1 MPVKQSISP
10 ALILLAAVG
19 AFAVAGCGNKPSSE
33 PAATPAAEGAAP
45 ATSTESP
52 AVTDAAAELEAREK
66 ELAAR
71 EVELGLKER
80 EMELARR
87 EAELAA
93 KQTAPKVSSPAKTAS
108 TTTKTASTTPKPV
121 ASTASTSKPK
131 APPTPINVPAGTQLS
146 IEMTSALTTK
156 TAKVGD
162 RFQARLASDVV
173 VDGRRAAA
181 AGSGVQGA
189 VTEVI
194 SGSSKIGGTPTLAL
208 AFDGI
213 TLASGATIPI
223 TADVVQQAKSE
234 TAKDTAKIVGGAA
247 AGAVIGHQIDHDKGS
262 VIGGILGGAAGVA
275 AAQKTGGEVE
285 LPAGTVLTV
294 ALDRPF
300 EVSGN

>member
-1 MPVKQSISP
+1 MPLKQSISP
-10 ALILLAAVG
+10 ALLLAALG
-19 AFAVAGCGNKPSSE
+19 ACALAGCGGKSAPE
-33 PAATPAAEGAAP
+33 PAATAAP
-45 ATSTESP
+45 GNAATAASPESP
-52 AVTDAAAELEAREK
+52 AAVPDAAAELEAREK

-71 EVELGLKER
+71 EADLAMKQR
-80 EMELARR
+80 EADLARR

-93 KQTAPKVSSPAKTAS
+93 RQSAPKKSSPPKVAS
-108 TTTKTASTTPKPV
+108 STPKP
-121 ASTASTSKPK
+121 ATSTATTSTPK
-131 APPTPINVPAGTQLS
+131 AAPTPINVPAGTQLS
-146 IEMTSALTTK
+146 VEMTSSLTTK

-173 VDGRRAAA
+173 VGGRRAAA
-181 AGSGVQGA
+181 AGSAVQGS

-194 SGSSKIGGTPTLAL
+194 SGSSKVGGTPTLAL
-208 AFDGI
+208 AFDGL
-213 TLASGATIPI
+213 TLASGATEPI
-223 TADVVQQAKSE
+223 SAGFVQQATSE

-294 ALDRPF
+294 ALDKPF

>member
-1 MPVKQSISP
+1 MPVNQSKFPS
-10 ALILLAAVG
+10 LLLLATVVAI
-19 AFAVAGCGNKPSSE
+19 AVAGCGSKSAPE
-33 PAATPAAEGAAP
+33 PAATSAPESAAP
-45 ATSTESP
+45 AASAEAP
-52 AVTDAAAELEAREK
+52 AVPDAAAELDAREK

-71 EVELGLKER
+71 EVELQLKER
-80 EMELARR
+80 ELDLARR
-87 EAELAA
+87 EAELAT
-93 KQTAPKVSSPAKTAS
+93 KQNAPKAASPARIASSTAKPATS
-108 TTTKTASTTPKPV
+108 T

-131 APPTPINVPAGTQLS
+131 APPTPINVAAGTQLS
-146 IEMTSALTTK
+146 AELTSSLTTK

-181 AGSGVQGA
+181 AGSAVQGS

-194 SGSSKIGGTPTLAL
+194 SGSSKIGGTPMLAL
-208 AFDGI
+208 AFDGL
-213 TLASGATIPI
+213 TLASGATVPI
-223 TADVVQQAKSE
+223 SGRFVQQGKSE
-234 TAKDTAKIVGGAA
+234 TGKDTAKIVGGAA

-285 LPAGTVLTV
+285 LPAGTVVTF
-294 ALDRPF
+294 ALDKPF

>member
-1 MPVKQSISP
+1 MPVKSSKFRPLLLLTTAGAI
-10 ALILLAAVG
+10 AL
-19 AFAVAGCGNKPSSE
+19 AGCGGKPAPE
-33 PAATPAAEGAAP
+33 PAATPAPESAAP
-45 ATSTESP
+45 TASVESP
-52 AVTDAAAELEAREK
+52 AAAADAAAQIDAREK

-71 EVELGLKER
+71 EAELAMKER
-80 EMELARR
+80 EMNLARR

-93 KQTAPKVSSPAKTAS
+93 QKSPAKTS
-108 TTTKTASTTPKPV
+108 SPPKTVSTTPKPV
-121 ASTASTSKPK
+121 ASTASTPKPK
-131 APPTPINVPAGTQLS
+131 APPTPINVPAGTPLS

-156 TAKVGD
+156 TAKIGD

-181 AGSGVQGA
+181 AGSMVQGS

-213 TLASGATIPI
+213 TLASGVTVPI
-223 TADVVQQAKSE
+223 TANTVQQAKSE

-294 ALDRPF
+294 AIDRPF

>member
-1 MPVKQSISP
+1 MPVNQSKFP
-10 ALILLAAVG
+10 ALLLLATVG
-19 AFAVAGCGNKPSSE
+19 AIAVAGCGGKSAPE
-33 PAATPAAEGAAP
+33 PAATSAPESAAP
-45 ATSTESP
+45 AASAEAP
-52 AVTDAAAELEAREK
+52 AVPDAAAELDAREK

-71 EVELGLKER
+71 EVELQLKER
-80 EMELARR
+80 ELDLARR
-87 EAELAA
+87 EAELAT
-93 KQTAPKVSSPAKTAS
+93 KQNAPKAASPARIASSTAKPATS
-108 TTTKTASTTPKPV
+108 T

-131 APPTPINVPAGTQLS
+131 APPTPINVAAGTQLS
-146 IEMTSALTTK
+146 AELTSSLTTK

-181 AGSGVQGA
+181 AGSAVQGS

-194 SGSSKIGGTPTLAL
+194 SGSSKIGGTPMLAL
-208 AFDGI
+208 AFDGL
-213 TLASGATIPI
+213 TLASGATVPI
-223 TADVVQQAKSE
+223 SGRFVQQGKSE
-234 TAKDTAKIVGGAA
+234 TGKDTAKIVGGAA

-285 LPAGTVLTV
+285 LPAGTVVTF
-294 ALDRPF
+294 ALDKPF